1 MLVYTPHITPR
12 IEYILQYFN
21 ERLFIAAEL
30 TSDIET
36 YRSYN
41 EAKLNYSVE
50 RIDAAEFYIQPAG
63 LLHQHDLR
71 KQYIECFEWKEVKA
85 FFKTED
91 DLGFDVFSAVFYL
104 ISRYEKYLEHEPDE
118 YGRYA
123 HWNSLAWKEGFLNV
137 PLIDIWLLKFKQELE
152 SKFTS
157 LTTQDS
163 QFTFLPTYD
172 IVIAW
177 SYKNK
182 GFVRSVAASLNRPSS
197 IVKRI
202 KVIAGKEKDPYDSY
216 DWLKQLHEE
225 NNLQPIYFF
234 LVAAENSEYDK
245 NISPKKKALQQLIQ
259 STAKQAI
266 IALHPS
272 TQSNTNKELLSKEK
286 NILQQISGKKI
297 TATRHH
303 YILFHLPHSYRELIA
318 AGFTDDHSMG
328 YGTVNGFRAST
339 SSSFLWY
346 DLEKEE
352 TTSLRIHPYAYME
365 ANSFYELHQSP
376 AEALEEMK
384 QLAEEVKKVNGRFI
398 SIFHNHMLGTDE
410 LFKGWREMYEEFVMP
425 TKETSAGLGNEDQ
438 QIPRSPE

>member
-1 MLVYTPHITPR
+1 MLVYTPHITSR
-12 IEYILQYFN
+12 IKYILQYFN
-21 ERLFIAAEL
+21 ERLFAAAEI
-30 TSDIET
+30 TDDIET
-36 YRSYN
+36 YRSYIG
-41 EAKLNYSVE
+41 ARLNYSPE
-50 RIDAAEFYIQPAG
+50 RIDAGEFYIQPAG
-63 LLHQHDLR
+63 LLHQQDLR
-71 KQYIECFEWKEVKA
+71 KQYIECFEWKEGIA

-104 ISRYEKYLEHEPDE
+104 ITRYEEYFEHEPDE

-123 HWNSLAWKEGFLNV
+123 HWNSLAWKENILNKPQV
-137 PLIDIWLLKFKQELE
+137 DIWLIEFNRVLQT
-152 SKFTS
+152 KFTS
-157 LTTQDS
+157 LTTHHS

-172 IVIAW
+172 IDIAW

-182 GFVRSVAASLNRPSS
+182 GFIRSFAASVSKPSS

-225 NNLQPIYFF
+225 NNLQPVYFF

-245 NISPKKKALQQLIQ
+245 NISPEKKALQQLVQ

-272 TQSNTNKELLSKEK
+272 TQSNTNKELLPKEK
-286 NILQQISGKKI
+286 NVLQQISGKLI

-303 YILFHLPHSYRELIA
+303 YILFHLPHSYRELIT
-318 AGFTDDHSMG
+318 AGFTDDYSMG

-339 SSSFLWY
+339 SASFLWY

-352 TTSLRIHPYAYME
+352 TTSLRVHPYAYME

-384 QLAEEVKKVNGRFI
+384 LLADEVKKVNGRFI

-410 LFKGWREMYEEFVMP
+410 LFKGWREMYEEFVMS
-425 TKETSAGLGNEDQ
+425 TKETSAGLGNDDQ
-438 QIPRSPE
+438 QISSSPE